1 MNRRDALQRVAWMMG
16 GAISAPS
23 LVAMLQGCSTG
34 PSAGSPFALSADY
47 QTLVAELAEVIIPKT
62 DTPGAKEAQ
71 VGSIIEV
78 MLKDCY
84 SSLQQEHFLKGLED
98 VEVES
103 KKIGGKFVDLTADQK
118 VEVVKIMVQKAKDES
133 VQNEEKAKQVD
144 TESGLTKEEQKKKD
158 EVEVPVPF
166 FRILKE
172 LTLFGYFTSEP
183 GATQALDFV
192 PIPGRYEGCMK
203 MEPGQKAYAL

>member
-1 MNRRDALQRVAWMMG
+1 MMG

-34 PSAGSPFALSADY
+34 PSAGSPFVLSADY